1 MTVENRTYIQQL
13 NDFIKKSQQDEQLTG
28 NHVSLYLALFSIWNY
43 NFFRNP
49 FRISRNKVLNISH
62 IGSCHT
68 YSKCMKDLVSLSYI
82 EYFPSRVKG
91 RFGSASILSLFPP
104 PKPSFSLHK
113 PKNAPSGG
121 AHLPPSES
129 KSAPPADANMLRI
142 TNNTNSI
149 NKERGNA
156 PSRNGKNEKPESLN
170 DVVAFFHLLGHPETE
185 AAKFFN
191 HYEANGWRQAGKIPI
206 ADWPAA
212 ARKWILNI
220 HPTQTLKNGKRAKPG
235 NLNINQNKSYSDP
248 L

>member
-1 MTVENRTYIQQL
+1 MAAEHTTYIEHL
-13 NDFIKKSQQDEQLTG
+13 NAFIKKIQNDDQLTG

-49 FRISRNKVLNISH
+49 FKVSRKKVLGISH

-68 YSKCMKDLVSLSYI
+68 YSKCMKDLVRLGYI
-82 EYFPSRVKG
+82 EYFPSKVKG
-91 RFGSASILSLFPP
+91 RFGSASILTLFLP
-104 PKPSFSLHK
+104 PKPLFTIPNRK
-113 PKNAPSGG
+113 TPPS
-121 AHLPPSES
+121 AAYLPPSNS
-129 KSAPPADANMLRI
+129 KSAPPSDANMPHI

-149 NKERGNA
+149 NKERGKA
-156 PSRNGKNEKPESLN
+156 PPPNKKPESLN

-191 HYEANGWRQAGKIPI
+191 HYEANGWLQAGKVPI
-206 ADWPAA
+206 ANWPAA

-220 HPTQTLKNGKRAKPG
+220 HPIQTPKNGKRTKPG
-235 NLNINQNKSYSDP
+235 NLDTNQDKSYSDP